1 MNLKEFIK
9 TEISKLVIQPHYDK
23 IQLDNVTEDRKHQLD
38 NVTEDRKHLG
48 QCLYVLDKNPEAY
61 KTANAV
67 FKALFKEG
75 MDCLIFIKNRN
86 IQLCFYGE
94 YESHEVF
101 IPL

>member
-1 MNLKEFIK
+1 MDLKEFIK
-9 TEISKLVIQPHYDK
+9 TEISKLVVQPHYDK
-23 IQLDNVTEDRKHQLD
+23 IQLDNVAEDH
-38 NVTEDRKHLG
+38 KHLG
-48 QCLYVLDKNPEAY
+48 QCLYVLDKNPKAY

>member
-1 MNLKEFIK
+1 MDLKEFIK

-23 IQLDNVTEDRKHQLD
+23 LQLD

-48 QCLYVLDKNPEAY
+48 QCLRVLDNNPEAY

>member
-23 IQLDNVTEDRKHQLD
+23 IQLD